1 MKRSSQH
8 VLAYERSAIFTARSS
23 SAFAILPLAATL
35 GLAAACSEEVG
46 PRAKNGGTQPP
57 GADAGDQPGEAFNAG
72 EELRIPVPAAGRVYA
87 KLASPPALV
96 TPADPKADKGWDL
109 AFEGLDVYTNSGPS
123 GSGASLAFGP
133 LDPIVFLED
142 AAPEVP
148 FLTADKAGGAFIRW
162 YFYEGP
168 PNHAL
173 YSRFHVFGVKDGD
186 KLYRVQILSYY
197 GKRDG
202 AAVSALYKIRYAE
215 VGQPAKEAVDLD
227 GTAGGTTAGDPAAP
241 AECIDLGT
249 GARMM
254 LTAAEARTSTAWH
267 LCFRRQDISVNGE
280 EGGPR
285 GVGAIDFDAE
295 KTATEKLEDI
305 VQLTPESELA
315 RFDAITAASF
325 EGQTL
330 RGDRVVSA
338 FSGLWTE
345 RGANPA
351 APGKF
356 AWLVVGA
363 DGKRR
368 HLVGFARF
376 EGATATSPGTIV
388 MRVKAAK

>member
-1 MKRSSQH
+1 MKRSSFCTLVSSTSIA
-8 VLAYERSAIFTARSS
+8 VLALSI
-23 SAFAILPLAATL
+23 AAL
-35 GLAAACSEEVG
+35 GLASACSEDVG
-46 PRAKNGGTQPP
+46 SGAKNDASTTPTGDGGDEP
-57 GADAGDQPGEAFNAG
+57 GAEFNAG
-72 EELRIPVPAAGRVYA
+72 EELKIPVPESGRVYA
-87 KLASPPALV
+87 KLTSPPAIV
-96 TPADPKADKGWDL
+96 TPADPKTDKGWDI

-123 GSGASLAFGP
+123 GPGASLAFGP

-142 AAPEVP
+142 VAPDVP
-148 FLTADKAGGAFIRW
+148 FLTGDKAGGAFIRW

-173 YSRFHVFGVKDGD
+173 YSRYHVFGVKDGD
-186 KLYRVQILSYY
+186 TLYRVQILSYY

-202 AAVSALYKIRYAE
+202 TGVPALYKIRYGE

-227 GTAGGTTAGDPAAP
+227 GTAGGTTSGDPAAP
-241 AECIDLGT
+241 GECIDLGT

-254 LTAAEARTSTAWH
+254 LTPTEARTSTAWH
-267 LCFRRQDISVNGE
+267 LCFHRQDISVNGE

-285 GVGAIDFDAE
+285 GVGAIDFDAD
-295 KTATEKLEDI
+295 KTATEKFEDI
-305 VQLTPESELA
+305 VPLTPESELA

-325 EGQTL
+325 DGQTL
-330 RGDRVVSA
+330 RGDRIVSA

-345 RGANPA
+345 RGVNPA
-351 APGKF
+351 APRKL

-368 HLVGFARF
+368 HLVGFPRF
-376 EGATATSPGTIV
+376 EGPTATSPGTIV

>member
-1 MKRSSQH
+1 MKHSFFSSFPRRGSK
-8 VLAYERSAIFTARSS
+8 LSTSS
-23 SAFAILPLAATL
+23 IAILALL

-46 PRAKNGGTQPP
+46 SGGKKGPSTTPS
-57 GADAGDQPGEAFNAG
+57 GEAEDQPGEEFNAG
-72 EELRIPVPAAGRVYA
+72 EEVKVAVPETGRVFV
-87 KLASPPALV
+87 KLTSPPSVV
-96 TPADPKADKGWDL
+96 TPADPKTDKGWDL
-109 AFEGLDVYTNSGPS
+109 AFEALDVYTNSGPS

-142 AAPEVP
+142 VAPDVP

-162 YFYEGP
+162 YFYEGAP
-168 PNHAL
+168 SHAL

-186 KLYRVQILSYY
+186 KLYRVQILTYY

-202 AAVSALYKIRYAE
+202 TGVPGLYRIRYGE

-227 GTAGGTTAGDPAAP
+227 ATAGGATAADPSAP
-241 AECIDLGT
+241 SECIDLGT

-254 LTAAEARTSTAWH
+254 LTPVEARTSSAWH

-285 GVGAIDFDAE
+285 GVGAVDFDAD
-295 KTATEKLEDI
+295 KTANEKLADI

-325 EGQTL
+325 DGETL

-338 FSGLWTE
+338 FSGLWTQ
-345 RGANPA
+345 RGVTPP

-363 DGKRR
+363 DGKKRY
-368 HLVGFARF
+368 LVGFPTF
-376 EGATATSPGTIV
+376 EGATATSPGTVV

>member
-1 MKRSSQH
+1 MKRFCSSTP
-8 VLAYERSAIFTARSS
+8 VL
-23 SAFAILPLAATL
+23 FALVALAAVTA
-35 GLAAACSEEVG
+35 LAAACSEDVG
-46 PRAKNGGTQPP
+46 PGAKSSPTTKP
-57 GADAGDQPGEAFNAG
+57 GSDAGEAPGDVFNAG
-72 EELRIPVPAAGRVYA
+72 EELSIPVPSTGRVYA

-96 TPADPKADKGWDL
+96 TPADPKTDKGWDL
-109 AFEGLDVYTNSGPS
+109 AFEGRDVFTNSGPS

-142 AAPEVP
+142 VAPEVP
-148 FLTADKAGGAFIRW
+148 FLTGDKSGGAFIRW
-162 YFYEGP
+162 YFYEGA

-186 KLYRVQILSYY
+186 KLYKVQILSYY

-202 AAVSALYKIRYAE
+202 AAVAALYKIRYAE

-227 GTAGGTTAGDPAAP
+227 GTAGGTTAGDPNAP
-241 AECIDLGT
+241 GECIDLGT
-249 GARMM
+249 GARTM
-254 LTAAEARTSTAWH
+254 LTPEAARASSAWH

-285 GVGAIDFDAE
+285 GVGAIDFDADA
-295 KTATEKLEDI
+295 TANETFPDVVER
-305 VQLTPESELA
+305 TPESELA
-315 RFDAITAASF
+315 KFDAIDAASF
-325 EGQTL
+325 AGQIL

-351 APGKF
+351 APRNF

-363 DGKRR
+363 DGKKRY
-368 HLVGFARF
+368 LVGFARF
-376 EGATATSPGTIV
+376 DGATATSPGTIV
-388 MRVKAAK
+388 MRVKAVK